1 MNNKKLPWFLLV
13 AYIIILA
20 VSVVQQGC
28 KRAIDINEKE
38 EVMPIIGHGSGG
50 PAVLIASV
58 TTSQGTTARDIKVYL
73 LKSNDYTAK
82 LAELIIDSLPRT
94 FKIVELPL
102 GSVDL
107 FCERAGFF
115 TIKKTEINL
124 STGETVLNEPLVLTR
139 AVADT
144 DFIIPGEVVVEF
156 KTGVP
161 REQMLQT
168 IADANCIVKRADTPV
183 IGSGRYFVLYIPD
196 DKTVWEMVAFF
207 NALPII
213 EYAVPSRVV
222 RVAG

>member
-1 MNNKKLPWFLLV
+1 MNNRKMTWFLSL

-20 VSVVQQGC
+20 VSVEQLGC
-28 KRAIDINEKE
+28 KRAMDISEKE

-50 PAVLIASV
+50 PAVLIGSV
-58 TTSQGTTARDIKVYL
+58 TTSQGTTAQDIKVYL

-107 FCERAGFF
+107 FLERAGFF

-139 AVADT
+139 AVADS
-144 DFIIPGEVVVEF
+144 DLIIPDEVIVEF
-156 KTGVP
+156 KPGVS

-168 IADANCIVKRADTPV
+168 IAGANCIIKRADTPV
-183 IGSGRYFVLYIPD
+183 TGSGRNFLLDIPD
-196 DKTVWEMVAFF
+196 DKTVWEIVAFF